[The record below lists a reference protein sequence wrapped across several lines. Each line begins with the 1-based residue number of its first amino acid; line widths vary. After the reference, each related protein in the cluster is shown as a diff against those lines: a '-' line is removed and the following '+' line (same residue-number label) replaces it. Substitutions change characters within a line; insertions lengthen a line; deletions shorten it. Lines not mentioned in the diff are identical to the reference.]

1 MGPGRPGRPAAP
13 GVGPVGQDLAVH
25 VAAGMD
31 PHLPLSA
38 VGHHARR
45 VEALGFDA
53 LHVAEMVNDGFV
65 VSALAL
71 EHTDHLVVRTSL
83 ALAFVRSP
91 MQGALTAWS
100 LARLAPGRFELGLG
114 TQIKANIEDRF
125 GVPWTDP
132 IERMADYVAAV
143 QACFAAFAGT
153 APLHHVGPH
162 YRLTRLQ
169 PEFNPGPLDGPAPPI
184 WLGGINR
191 RSCRLG
197 GEVADGFV
205 THPTNSDRRFLQE
218 ACLPALEEGRRRAGR
233 SEGAPMIVAGAM
245 VATGPE
251 DGAVTEAR
259 EERRRRLGFLFST
272 PAYRR
277 TLELHGWAELGDHL
291 RSLTRAGRWDE
302 LGAQVTDDVLD
313 TVVVSARY
321 DQLASALA
329 ERYGDLVD
337 GVLLQVPADPAHDE
351 AFAAAVAE
359 VRSV

>member
-1 MGPGRPGRPAAP
+1 M
-13 GVGPVGQDLAVH
+13 H

-38 VGHHARR
+38 VAEHARR

-53 LHVAEMVNDGFV
+53 LHVAEMVNDSFV
-65 VSALAL
+65 ASALAL
-71 EHTDHLVVRTSL
+71 TGSERLVVRTSL
-83 ALAFVRSP
+83 AVAFARSP
-91 MQGALTAWS
+91 MQVALTAWS
-100 LARLAPGRFELGLG
+100 LARLAPGRFDLGLG
-114 TQIKANIEDRF
+114 TQIKANVEDRF
-125 GVPWTDP
+125 GVPWAAP

-143 QACFAAFAGT
+143 RACFAAFAGT

-169 PEFNPGPLDGPAPPI
+169 PEFNPGPLEGPAPPV

-205 THPTNSDRRFLQE
+205 THPTNSDRRFLLE
-218 ACLPALEEGRRRAGR
+218 ACLPAVEEGRRRAGR
-233 SEGAPMIVAGAM
+233 AEGTPLIVVGGM
-245 VATGPE
+245 VATGADDE
-251 DGAVTEAR
+251 AVAVAR

-277 TLELHGWAELGDHL
+277 TLELHGWAELGDRL
-291 RSLTRAGRWDE
+291 RSLTRAGRWGE
-302 LGAQVTDDVLD
+302 LAGHVDDDVLD

-321 DQLASALA
+321 DELASALRD
-329 ERYGDLVD
+329 RYGDLAH
-337 GVLLQVPADPAHDE
+337 GVLLQVPTDPWHDE
-351 AFAAAVAE
+351 AFTAAVAE
-359 VRSV
+359 VRAI